1 MFRLKYMFFFL
12 TVIALSFGS
21 HISTAQERIRDLLN
35 GMTLEQKVAQMFMVS
50 LYSDSLIESERQFL
64 QQYQPGAIVLL
75 GRNVST
81 PSQVTRLTNTYQQ
94 TSVDSG
100 GLPLF
105 IAIDQEGGIIAH
117 LQDGF
122 TQWPVPML
130 LTASGDVTLARRFG
144 MALGEELKAVGI
156 NMNLAP
162 VADLNTNI
170 ANPIIGRRA
179 FGDSPEL
186 VAPII
191 AAVIEGMQSVNVAAT
206 AKHFPGHGD
215 TSEDSHTELPV
226 LLHPLERLQ
235 RIEFV
240 PFQSAM
246 NAGVAA
252 IMVGHLLLPSI
263 DNQYPASLSPALV
276 QGLLRQELGYN
287 GLIMTDALDMD
298 AIDNAFTP
306 PEAAVQAVLAGH
318 DMILIGANVGL
329 EAQGRS
335 IEAVVAAVRDGL
347 IDETRIDD
355 SVYRILLAKERFG
368 VLDWQP
374 LDPST
379 AGERVHLEAH
389 QALVEEMFAAGITLA
404 RDQSGLIPLQS
415 PESALIIYPA
425 TRTVIQRACAAYSD
439 EVHWLAISQSPT
451 AEEIAWA
458 TQSAQQAETVI
469 AFTINAYTDTAQQR
483 LIEALPPDRTA
494 VVALWSPYDW
504 LAIAPISTYMVT
516 YSPLDPAAYAAC
528 AVIFGQQP
536 AYGQLP
542 LTLGENLP
550 AGRGITSK
558 GL

>member
-1 MFRLKYMFFFL
+1 MSRLKYIAFSL
-12 TVIALSFGS
+12 TVICLSFGG
-21 HISTAQERIRDLLN
+21 HISTAQERITALLN
-35 GMTLEQKVAQMFMVS
+35 GMTLEQKVAQLFMVS
-50 LYSDSLIESERQFL
+50 LYSDSLIESEQQFL

-81 PSQVTRLTNTYQQ
+81 PLQVTRLTNSYQQ
-94 TSVDSG
+94 TLVDSG

-130 LTASGDVTLARRFG
+130 LAASGDVTLARRFG
-144 MALGEELKAVGI
+144 RALGEELQAVGI

-179 FGDSPEL
+179 FGDSPER

-191 AAVIEGMQSVNVAAT
+191 AAVVEGMQAVNVAAT

-215 TSEDSHTELPV
+215 TSVDSHTALPV
-226 LLHPLERLQ
+226 LSHSLERLQ
-235 RIEFV
+235 RIELV
-240 PFQSAM
+240 PFQSAI
-246 NAGVAA
+246 NADVAA
-252 IMVGHLLLPSI
+252 IMAGHLLLPAI
-263 DNQYPASLSPALV
+263 DSQYPASLSPAFV
-276 QGLLRQELGYN
+276 QGLLRQDLGYN
-287 GLIMTDALDMD
+287 GLVVTDALDMD
-298 AIDNAFTP
+298 AIDSAFSP
-306 PEAAVQAVLAGH
+306 PEAAVQAVLAGN
-318 DMILIGANVGL
+318 DIILIGANVGL
-329 EAQGRS
+329 EMQGRA

-355 SVYRILLAKERFG
+355 SVYRILSAKERFG

-374 LDPST
+374 LAPNT
-379 AGERVHLEAH
+379 AAERVQLEAH
-389 QALVEEMFAAGITLA
+389 QLLVDELFAAGITLA
-404 RDQSGLIPLQS
+404 RDQNGLIPLQS
-415 PESALIIYPA
+415 PESTLMIYPA

-439 EVHWLAISQSPT
+439 EVRWLAVSQSPT
-451 AEEIAWA
+451 AEEIDWA
-458 TQSAQQAETVI
+458 TQAAQQAETVI
-469 AFTINAYTDTAQQR
+469 TFTLNAYTDTAQQR
-483 LIEALPPDRTA
+483 LIAALPLERTA

-504 LAIAPISTYMVT
+504 LSISPVSTYMVT

-536 AYGQLP
+536 VYGQLP

-550 AGRGITSK
+550 AGSGITSK